1 MIKVLIVDD
10 SSFMRQELSR
20 IVSTDPDLDVIGT
33 AFDGNNALEKIERLK
48 PDVVT
53 LDIEMPG
60 MDGLTALKHIMIN
73 NPMPVVVISS
83 LTQSGADTTFEALR
97 LGAVDI
103 IAKPSGTISLDIK
116 RQTEEITTKIKA
128 AHEADCSK
136 IKKVPVTKDDEKIV
150 KPKKILRPTKCN
162 QIVAI
167 GVSTG
172 GPQTL
177 MNIIPLLPAD
187 LSASILIVQHM
198 PPVFTKNFADRLN
211 RMSNVSVKEAE
222 DRDKIANGQ
231 VFVAPGDFHMT
242 LNKNGLDLGLSKKP
256 DDTLHRPAVD
266 VMMDSVVNNFKYVIT
281 GVLLTGM
288 GKDGAQGL
296 LKIRNKGGKT
306 IAESESTAVV
316 YGMPREAKR
325 LDAVDFI
332 LGNDSIAGKI
342 IELVNTH

>member
-1 MIKVLIVDD
+1 MIKVLVVDD
-10 SSFMRQELSR
+10 SSFMRQELAR
-20 IVSTDPDLDVIGT
+20 IISSDPDLDVIGT
-33 AFDGNNALEKIERLK
+33 AFDGNNALEKIEQLK

-60 MDGLTALKHIMIN
+60 MDGLTVLKHVMIN
-73 NPMPVVVISS
+73 SPMPVVVISS

-128 AHEADCSK
+128 AYKSDCSK
-136 IKKVPVTKDDEKIV
+136 IKKIPVTEEKV
-150 KPKKILRPTKCN
+150 KHTKTPKRSKQTKCN
-162 QIVAI
+162 QIIAI

-177 MNIIPLLPAD
+177 MNIIPQFPAD
-187 LSASILIVQHM
+187 LPASILIVQHM

-211 RMSNVSVKEAE
+211 ATGNMNVKEAE
-222 DRDKIANGQ
+222 NRDKIENGQ
-231 VFVAPGDFHMT
+231 IFVAPGDFHMT
-242 LNKNGLDLGLSKKP
+242 LNKDGVTINLDKNP
-256 DDTLHRPAVD
+256 DDTLHRPSVD
-266 VMMDSVVNNFKYVIT
+266 VMMDSVITNFKGIIT

-296 LKIRNKGGKT
+296 LKIHDKGNKT
-306 IAESESTAVV
+306 IAESEATAVV
-316 YGMPREAKR
+316 YGMPREAER
-325 LDAVDFI
+325 LGAVDFL
-332 LGNDSIAGKI
+332 LGNDKIADKI
-342 IELVNTH
+342 IELVNSY